1 MLNLILLGPP
11 GAGKGSQAK
20 SLAACYGI
28 PHISTGDILRAA
40 VRDKTELGVKAKAY
54 MDKGALAPDDL
65 VVEIVA
71 ERVKMDDCK
80 AGFILDGFPR
90 NIPQAE
96 AVEMMLGA
104 LGKKTDKVINIQV
117 SHREIIKRL
126 SGRWVCRNCGEGY
139 HIIFNPPMEDKKCD
153 KCKGE
158 IYQRDDDKE
167 DTILAR
173 LKVYDEQ
180 TSPLIDF
187 YKKKGSLVTVDG
199 IGGFQEITEKIV
211 NVVKGK

>member
-20 SLAACYGI
+20 SLAARYGI

-40 VRDKTELGVKAKAY
+40 VRDKTELGVKAKSY
-54 MDKGALAPDDL
+54 MDKGALVPDAL
-65 VVEIVA
+65 VVEMV
-71 ERVKMDDCK
+71 EDRLKMDDCK

-96 AVEMMLGA
+96 AVEMMLSA
-104 LGKKTDKVINIQV
+104 LGKKTDKVINIHV

-139 HIIFNPPMEDKKCD
+139 HIIFNPSMEEKKCD

-211 NVVKGK
+211 NAIKGK

>member
-20 SLAACYGI
+20 SLAARYGI

-71 ERVKMDDCK
+71 ERLEMDDCK

-173 LKVYDEQ
+173 LKVYEEQ
-180 TSPLIDF
+180 TAPLIDF

>member
-20 SLAACYGI
+20 SLAARYAI

-40 VRDKTELGVKAKAY
+40 VRDKTELGVKAKSY
-54 MDKGALAPDDL
+54 MDKGALVPDAL
-65 VVEIVA
+65 VVEMVA
-71 ERVKMDDCK
+71 DRLKMDDCK

-96 AVEMMLGA
+96 AVEMMLSV

-139 HIIFNPPMEDKKCD
+139 HIIFNPSMEEKKCD

>member
-1 MLNLILLGPP
+1 VLNLILLGPP

-20 SLAACYGI
+20 GLAARYGV
-28 PHISTGDILRAA
+28 PHISTGDILRVA
-40 VRDKTELGVKAKAY
+40 VRDKTELGVKARSY
-54 MDKGALAPDDL
+54 MDKGALVPDNL

-71 ERVKMDDCK
+71 ERLRIDDCK
-80 AGFILDGFPR
+80 TGFILDGFPR
-90 NIPQAE
+90 NILQAE
-96 AVEMMLGA
+96 AVEKMMGELGE
-104 LGKKTDKVINIQV
+104 KVDKVVNIEV
-117 SHREIIKRL
+117 SHKEIVKRL
-126 SGRWVCRNCGEGY
+126 SGRRVCRSCGEGY

-167 DTILAR
+167 DTILTR
-173 LKVYDEQ
+173 LKVYEEQ
-180 TSPLIDF
+180 TAPLIDF
-187 YKKKGSLVTVDG
+187 YKKRGSLISVDG

>member
-20 SLAACYGI
+20 SLAARYGI

-40 VRDKTELGVKAKAY
+40 VRDRTELGVKAKTY

-139 HIIFNPPMEDKKCD
+139 HIIFNPPMENKKCD

-180 TSPLIDF
+180 TAPLIDF